1 MGELVLWSIF
11 DAKFCQIEKESDIF
25 LLM

>member
-11 DAKFCQIEKESDIF
+11 DAKFCQIEKESDVF